1 MKLKAMIDALLQSI
15 YPPDCIF
22 CGAPIEAGYFCC
34 VKCGRTV
41 KPHLS
46 SGKIALSEE
55 FTLPY
60 CSLYNYD
67 EPVKYAIHNMKFH
80 DRKEN
85 GEIMGKLLAEH
96 DAVRQFLWGADCITA
111 VPISRKRKA
120 DRGYNQSELIA
131 GTLASCCEI
140 PCEALLEKHIDNEE
154 QSSLSRE
161 ERLENVIGVYRKLRK
176 SDVNGKNIVLVDDI
190 ITTGATL
197 YACAA
202 VLYEAGAKRVSAVTF
217 AHSKLS

>member
-1 MKLKAMIDALLQSI
+1 MKLKAMVDALLKSV
-15 YPPDCIF
+15 YPPDCLF
-22 CGAPIEAGYFCC
+22 CGAPIEPGYFCC
-34 VKCGRTV
+34 IKCEKAVR
-41 KPHLS
+41 PYLS
-46 SGKIALSEE
+46 AGKIALSEA

-67 EPVKYAIHNMKFH
+67 DPVKYAIHSMKFH

-85 GEIMGKLLAEH
+85 GEVMGKLMAENEEIC
-96 DAVRQFLWGADCITA
+96 RFLWGADCITA

-131 GTLASCCEI
+131 RTLAEHCHLPYEN
-140 PCEALLEKHIDNEE
+140 LLEKHIDNEE
-154 QSSLSRE
+154 QSSLPRNQ
-161 ERLENVIGVYRKLRK
+161 RLENVIGVYRKLRK
-176 SDVNGKNIVLVDDI
+176 SEAKGKNIVLVDDI

-197 YACAA
+197 YACAS
-202 VLYEAGAKRVSAVTF
+202 VLYEAGAKCVFAVTF